1 MSPLKNSS
9 GKIEPRITRIYTDEA
24 DGIFLI
30 SVPIREIRGL
40 IRQSA
45 MRLGNGFYMAAT
57 LLLCAAG
64 SVRGDADS
72 EWQEIQAM
80 DKSGP
85 SQQWQSREQAQAG
98 TIDFL
103 AKQEQTLRMFITA
116 YPADTRVPDAKMRLA
131 HLLATRADLE
141 QNPLERRASDA
152 VLDELEQE
160 PAMKDRR
167 ADVEFAR
174 ISIFMQRVDAMTGT
188 NRDTL
193 LEKAR
198 DYAKEFPDDHRVA
211 SLLAEVASAFDDE
224 PRTARALLEQALAKA
239 KTPELRERISD
250 DLKRLAMLGK
260 PLDMK
265 WTSVDGTQIDLRNLR
280 GKVVLVCFFASWS
293 PPSML
298 ELDWVRQL
306 AARYPSESVQA
317 LGICLDKDPVAVP
330 AMLEDHQVTWPVY
343 CDGHGWQG
351 ELVRSLGINALP
363 ELWILDRDGVLLT
376 LDAKDNAEALI
387 QKAARESGQ

>member
-1 MSPLKNSS
+1 
-9 GKIEPRITRIYTDEA
+9 
-24 DGIFLI
+24 
-30 SVPIREIRGL
+30 
-40 IRQSA
+40 
-45 MRLGNGFYMAAT
+45 MRLGNGLYAAAA

-64 SVRGDADS
+64 SVRGDADGD
-72 EWQEIQAM
+72 WQQIQAM

-85 SQQWQSREQAQAG
+85 SQQWQSRDQAQAG

-116 YPADTRVPDAKMRLA
+116 YPADSREPDAKMRLA

-152 VLDELEQE
+152 VLDELEKE

-174 ISIFMQRVDAMTGT
+174 ISIFMQRVDAMTGS

-193 LEKAR
+193 LTKAR
-198 DYAKEFPDDHRVA
+198 AYAKEFPDDRRVA
-211 SLLAEVASAFDDE
+211 SLLAEVASAYDDS
-224 PRTARALLEQALAKA
+224 PHTARALLEQALPAA
-239 KTPELRERISD
+239 KTAELRERISD

-265 WTSVDGTQIDLRNLR
+265 WTAVDGAAVDLQNLR

-306 AARYPSESVQA
+306 AARYPAESVQA

-330 AMLEDHQVTWPVY
+330 AMLSDHEVTWPVY
-343 CDGHGWQG
+343 CDGHAWQG

-376 LDAKDNAEALI
+376 LDAKDDAEALI